1 MEANSMS
8 NTRVV
13 AAIDAI
19 KAIDAGYF
27 ASTLNQRLPATGA
40 GSIVDGFDS
49 AEELEKALR
58 NAEWEGYS
66 HEALAAGTI
75 GFKTYGITGRIGIVD
90 IDSLPA
96 DQMVTL
102 DDRKNTGIVSATVQG
117 VLGAQIGYTVAILG
131 DENGQEVLFT
141 IHPGDPVMPSKVPA
155 KDLHGVTVSRDEAL
169 KMGLVTA
176 KIVR

>member
-1 MEANSMS
+1 MS
-8 NTRVV
+8 NTRVA

-19 KAIDAGYF
+19 KAINSGYF

-58 NAEWEGYS
+58 NAEWEEYS
-66 HEALAAGTI
+66 HDALSAGTV
-75 GFKTYGITGRIGIVD
+75 GFKTYSIAGRIGIVD
-90 IDSLPA
+90 IDSLSA
-96 DQMVTL
+96 DELVTL
-102 DDRKNTGIVSATVQG
+102 DDRKNTGMVSATVQG
-117 VLGAQIGYTVAILG
+117 VLGSEISYTVAILG
-131 DENGQEVLFT
+131 EENGQEVLFT
-141 IHPGDPVMPSKVPA
+141 VHPGDPVMPSKVPA
-155 KDLHGVTVSRDEAL
+155 EGLHGITVSRDDAL